1 MNNNFRPLS
10 LSEGFIFEKNNTL
23 LRKFSK
29 NDLTEIYVKLEDED
43 KINSLNYF
51 LYNTSES
58 QEKNDDEKDIYINE
72 NIVYRKSFN
81 IEQDRIKSYSP
92 INYVILVNENNDEL
106 NNYIAENN
114 INNYKWSNKIK
125 KLIPSKKKLVY
136 ALKKL
141 FMFMIHLSLI
151 SIFEII
157 FFFSIVSIYEN
168 EAITGV
174 IINFFNNVP
183 TLCQNFDYEE
193 KMNFTQVFNLLVN
206 TTQIDMKAN
215 ESAINRKDF
224 NHRLFV
230 NAWMYFLIIIGIDI
244 VLFVIKCLYK
254 IKINFKKIFLEN
266 LVMIFILAIYEYMF
280 FTSIILLYKN
290 ISQNELIKL
299 IVQQFNMCLV

>member
-10 LSEGFIFEKNNTL
+10 FSEGFIFEKKDTQIRN
-23 LRKFSK
+23 FSK
-29 NDLTEIYVKLEDED
+29 NDLTEIYVRLEDQ
-43 KINSLNYF
+43 Y
-51 LYNTSES
+51 
-58 QEKNDDEKDIYINE
+58 KNDEEKDIYINE
-72 NIVYRKSFN
+72 NIVYKKSFN
-81 IEQDRIKSYSP
+81 IEQDKIKSYSP
-92 INYVILVNENNDEL
+92 INCVILVNDQNDQL
-106 NNYIAENN
+106 NNYNAENN
-114 INNYKWSNKIK
+114 INNYKISNKIK
-125 KLIPSKKKLVY
+125 KLIPSNKILVY
-136 ALKKL
+136 VLKKL

-168 EAITGV
+168 KAIIGV
-174 IINFFNNVP
+174 IIDFFNNVP
-183 TLCQNFDYEE
+183 TLCKNFDYQE
-193 KMNFTQVFNLLVN
+193 KLNFTQVFNLLVN

-215 ESAINRKDF
+215 ESAITRKDF

-266 LVMIFILAIYEYMF
+266 LVMIFILAIYEYVF

-299 IVQQFNMCLV
+299 IVNQFNSCLI